1 MKVIDCNVS
10 NEKEL
15 AGLFMG
21 RPVKSSEGHVD
32 DIYVYWQKPHSKP
45 LTELPGLRPGAYLG
59 NPNAC
64 GINLPALFWPML
76 QSEGNISCDLTVD
89 ALRFELQVAA
99 VEEYYIISIQRIST
113 NVIQKEPFQATT
125 TIYNDFFTNAD
136 VGIVFTDRNGL
147 IKEVNPAL
155 EKMTGYRAEELV
167 NTVTATTLRVPEVHQ
182 RQMTELLPFISNK
195 SLKGEKIILA
205 YLEEK
210 GILKREN
217 TLLRKDGTRL
227 PILSTVTKVFN
238 RTGRCLGFVNY
249 LFDISELKQTQAGLF
264 KANERLTLATQAGK
278 VGIWEFS
285 TLTNEYTWDE
295 ETYKI
300 YGVSP
305 KEPKALTMDFFLS
318 LVHPPDRDYILS
330 KSKEVDEKE
339 FELDPIRI
347 IRPDGKF
354 RYIKCSGRRLYNK
367 ETALTDMIGVVM
379 DVTDSHLAQM
389 TLTQSEKMYRF
400 LVNNLKAVIF
410 EMDLQGNL
418 TYLNSFW
425 KEMTGFETESA
436 LGTNC
441 MEFIHPED
449 RPINIERFSSLMN
462 RKTAEVRHE
471 IRHRTQD
478 GSYRWVELFAKLT
491 LDETGQP
498 NGSIGTLYDISD
510 RKRIEEVLSES
521 EKRFKAIF
529 SSTFQYMALTDTAG
543 NVIEVNQSSLNAGGD
558 TYEDVAGKPFWEMN
572 AFKLS
577 PHTQEQFMDFFQSAA
592 NGQSVHREVEIY
604 DEAQYRYTIDYSIKP
619 IRNDQGVIVSLLTE
633 GRNITQEKNA
643 QLALLESEQRF
654 REIAENVDEIFWSRA
669 GDEAKFLYVNPA
681 YERITGQ
688 TCQSLYDDPTSL
700 LQIVAEEDRPT
711 LQQLFSAEIS
721 DDYSTELRLKVKD
734 GSFHWFMARI
744 FVIRDEK
751 GNERRRLGIAGDIT
765 LQKEKEMILLKSLE
779 KEKELNML
787 KSQFISY
794 VSHEFRTPLTVVQSS
809 IELVQH
815 YLFNAKGS
823 NLNEQYAAKIK
834 HHFSV
839 INNKIVYFTNLL
851 TDVLTLQQIEI
862 GKISF
867 FPQPTDL
874 VILAIDVLNEFFAD
888 RPDGRMVELR
898 MEGLPRLISLD
909 KKLMTR
915 ILINLLS
922 NAFKFSKTNPTL
934 RLVFQEQQ
942 VKIEIIDHGIGI
954 PAEDIPRLF
963 TTFFRAGNV
972 DGIGGTGLG
981 LQISKQLVELHGAA
995 IEVCSREN
1003 DGTTM
1008 TIILPSI

>member
-1 MKVIDCNVS
+1 MKVIDCDLS

-21 RPVKSSEGHVD
+21 RPVKSSEGQVD
-32 DIYVYWQKPHSKP
+32 DICIYWQKPHSKP
-45 LTELPGLRPGAYLG
+45 LSELPGLRLGTYLG
-59 NPNAC
+59 DPNVC
-64 GINLPALFWPML
+64 GIRLPALFWPML
-76 QSEGNISCDLTVD
+76 QAEGTITCDLTID
-89 ALRFELQVAA
+89 AMRFELQVAA
-99 VEEYYIISIQRIST
+99 VEEHYIISIQRILT
-113 NVIQKEPFQATT
+113 NVVQKEPIQATM
-125 TIYNDFFTNAD
+125 YNDFFTNAD
-136 VGIVFTDRNGL
+136 VGIVFMDRNGL

-155 EKMTGYRAEELV
+155 EKMTGYKAEELV

-182 RQMTELLPFISNK
+182 RQMTELLPFISDK
-195 SLKGEKIILA
+195 SLTGEKIILA

-217 TLLRKDGTRL
+217 TLLRKDGGQL

-238 RTGRCLGFVNY
+238 RTGGCLGFVNY

-278 VGIWEFS
+278 VGIWEFN
-285 TLTNEYTWDE
+285 TLTKEYTWDE

-300 YGVSP
+300 HGVSP
-305 KEPKALTMDFFLS
+305 KEPAALTMSYFLS
-318 LVHPPDRDYILS
+318 LVHPQDRDYILS

-339 FELDPIRI
+339 FDLEPIRI
-347 IRPDGKF
+347 IRPDGKL
-354 RYIKCSGRRLYNK
+354 RYIKYSGRRLYNNQA
-367 ETALTDMIGVVM
+367 TLADVIGVVM
-379 DVTDSHLAQM
+379 DVTDRHLAQLA
-389 TLTQSEKMYRF
+389 LTQSEKMYRF
-400 LVNNLKAVIF
+400 LVNNLKAAIF

-418 TYLNSFW
+418 IYLNSFW
-425 KEMTGFETESA
+425 KEMTGFETEPA

-449 RPINIERFSSLMN
+449 RPINSERFSSLMS
-462 RKTAEVRHE
+462 RKTTEVRHE

-478 GSYRWVELFAKLT
+478 GGYRWVELFAKLT

-529 SSTFQYMALTDTAG
+529 NSTFQYMALTDTAG
-543 NVIEVNQSSLNAGGD
+543 NILEVNQSSLKAGGD
-558 TYEDVAGKPFWEMN
+558 TYEEVAGKPFWKMN
-572 AFKLS
+572 TFKLS
-577 PHTQEQFMDFFQSAA
+577 PHTQEQLLHFFHSAA
-592 NGQSVHREVEIY
+592 NGQAVHREVEIY
-604 DEAQYRYTIDYSIKP
+604 NETQQCHTVDFSIKP
-619 IRNDQGVIVSLLTE
+619 IRNDQGAIVSLLTE

-643 QLALLESEQRF
+643 KQALLESEQRF

-669 GDEAKFLYVNPA
+669 GDEAKFLYINPA

-688 TCQSLYDDPTSL
+688 TCQQLYDDPTSL
-700 LQIVAEEDRPT
+700 LEIVAEEDRPA
-711 LQQLFSAEIS
+711 LQRLLTANVSE
-721 DDYSTELRLKVKD
+721 DYSTELRLKVKD
-734 GSFHWFMARI
+734 GSFHWFRARI
-744 FVIRDEK
+744 FIIRDEK
-751 GNERRRLGIAGDIT
+751 GNVRRKVGIAGDIT
-765 LQKEKEMILLKSLE
+765 LQKEKEMLLTKSLE

-787 KSQFISY
+787 KSQFVSY

-815 YLFNAKGS
+815 YLFNANGS
-823 NLNEQYAAKIK
+823 NLNEQYASKIK

-839 INNKIVYFTNLL
+839 INNKIQYFTNLL
-851 TDVLTLQQIEI
+851 TDILTLQQIEI

-867 FPQPTDL
+867 FPQPTDI
-874 VILAIDVLNEFFAD
+874 VILATDVLNEFFAD
-888 RPDGRMVELR
+888 RPDERFAELR
-898 MEGLPRLISLD
+898 TEGTPRPIMLDEKLI
-909 KKLMTR
+909 TR

-922 NAFKFSKTNPTL
+922 NAFKFSNTNPRL
-934 RLVFQEQQ
+934 CLVFQEQQ
-942 VKIEIIDHGIGI
+942 LKIEIIDGGIGI

-981 LQISKQLVELHGAA
+981 LQISKQLVELHGGY
-995 IEVCSREN
+995 IEVDSCEN
-1003 DGTTM
+1003 KGTTM
-1008 TIILPSI
+1008 TIVIPSLH